1 MIRDAPPPTRIGNR
15 HRRVDEPRPRRQ
27 PRRSRG
33 LGLALAV
40 LAALVAVGGNVKLG
54 GPVAATAPFD
64 HRSVAPNQ
72 SSEMP
77 GTGYLLTDPLQ
88 GASAAY
94 WAGAYRSIDGIG
106 SAKAYC
112 IDDFY
117 DYPNHAYGY
126 RTTEVSSWP
135 GRAGSNSG
143 ASGHAAQRIIWIVNS
158 YGQSASP
165 VTTSAVSM
173 AINLLTR
180 SKPFMKSYDGY
191 FKAQL
196 ARINP
201 AIGVSID
208 QMLAD
213 SDRFAGPYA
222 TRIIFGAAPA
232 PGGTGTFAV
241 SIRSA
246 SGAAVRNAPFVV
258 TEIAGGKL
266 VSKPSGNTGVSGVAR
281 LTYRAGKAGAVAVT
295 AHGTAVPATTMRL
308 GYSPT
313 HNTPNFNTGSQRLAV
328 ASATHVRPAPAGRG
342 SVVVAPPLVTTAVMS
357 GTGPRILGT
366 PVSDLVTAS
375 GLVPRTGYSVTATL
389 LDSTGVSCGRVSLT
403 VTTDALGGFT
413 AQTPTLPACGTGTN
427 TFVESIAD
435 LSGTTVAITPAG
447 QPSETF
453 PVTPV
458 VAPPPP
464 TTPPASVSPP
474 PSSTPPASVAPPPSS
489 TPPASVSPPPVIP
502 ATSSSPGP
510 SVKPTAPRKPVSHV
524 VGLAGTPSPT
534 PTPRVLA
541 QTGATPSL
549 AAVAGSVIF
558 AVGIGALWLAGR
570 RPRR

>member
-1 MIRDAPPPTRIGNR
+1 M
-15 HRRVDEPRPRRQ
+15 
-27 PRRSRG
+27 
-33 LGLALAV
+33 
-40 LAALVAVGGNVKLG
+40 LG

-64 HRSVAPNQ
+64 HRPVAPNQ

-94 WAGAYRSIDGIG
+94 WAGAYRSIDGSG
-106 SAKAYC
+106 SNKAYC

-117 DYPNHAYGY
+117 DYPNHSYGY

-143 ASGHAAQRIIWIVNS
+143 ATGHAAQRIIWIVNS

-165 VTTSAVSM
+165 LTTSAVSM
-173 AINLLTR
+173 AINLLTG
-180 SKPFMKSYDGY
+180 SKPFMTSYNTY

-213 SDRFAGPYA
+213 SDRFAGPYT
-222 TRIIFGAAPA
+222 TRITFGAAPA

-246 SGAAVRNAPFVV
+246 TGAAVRNAPFVV
-258 TEIAGGKL
+258 TEISGGTL

-281 LTYRAGKAGAVAVT
+281 LTYRASLAGTVAVT

-313 HNTPNFNTGSQRLAV
+313 HNTSNFNTGSQRVAV
-328 ASATHVRPAPAGRG
+328 ASAVRFRPAPAGRG
-342 SVVVAPPLVTTAVMS
+342 SVVVAPPLVTTAVVS
-357 GTGPRILGT
+357 GTGPRTVGT

-375 GLVPRTGYSVTATL
+375 GLVPRTGYSVIADL
-389 LDSTGVSCGRVSLT
+389 LDSTGVRCGRVSLA

-413 AQTPTLPACGTGTN
+413 TQTPTLSACGTGTN

-435 LSGTTVAITPAG
+435 LTGTTVAITPPG

-453 PVTPV
+453 PVMPV
-458 VAPPPP
+458 VAPPP

-474 PSSTPPASVAPPPSS
+474 PSSS
-489 TPPASVSPPPVIP
+489 PPASVSPPPVIP
-502 ATSSSPGP
+502 ATSAPPGP
-510 SVKPTAPRKPVSHV
+510 SVKPSPTAPGKTVSHV
-524 VGLAGTPSPT
+524 VRLVAKPSPT
-534 PTPRVLA
+534 PRELA

-549 AAVAGSVIF
+549 AAVAGSVIL
-558 AVGIGALWLAGR
+558 AVGIGMLWLAGR
-570 RPRR
+570 RPRRKRR